1 MEEKDNTEMTTRSTD
16 PITEND
22 LEKEKP
28 KNNEETKQMDD
39 SEIIELLKNIN
50 IDSEDLLYL
59 VNSLIQFSYELMSL
73 KRIELILTNEMI
85 DIFKSLSKKNNI
97 KINLILSKIYMNII
111 NNESLYTNYLVEINV
126 EKVNMIILLI
136 EECMTLIE
144 KLNGFAFDPDLFKFK
159 TKVLSLIKCIYF
171 NRKKEI
177 NNETLNKKFEDL
189 LYSVPTKFF
198 SETYNELNNYKDDY
212 DILKS
217 FETYK
222 INNFE
227 DKFSQ
232 INNYFEQLDSF
243 LTFVRFNSG
252 MVTYEQVAGKDN
264 EKIEEEK
271 TEVDSYT
278 KVLFYEQYGTLIL
291 KFCKYHNYVFLNK
304 EPEKNENQE
313 NEDDGDQNVK
323 VVFLLDKIDHRSG
336 EQEKKEEEKVEDEK
350 KEEGEEEKSEEEKK
364 KEEEEKRKEEEEK
377 KKEEEKKEEA
387 KKENENET
395 DNANG
400 EQANASGKNDIIE
413 KLMDNKTFI
422 STVYS
427 REYNECIKK
436 EINNYLKITRYLE
449 NQEKIKPIREHMNQF
464 LGTLKNES
472 YIPLYLKDFGKIT
485 FSDNITP
492 AFLVNVPAGKTSEL
506 YVETKMNET
515 MLLYVEF
522 TLDDSSKDIN
532 FEVNKYEIKTNSF
545 SPIYK
550 GEKIEDTFKFFI
562 LCNGYSLYQIVFNND
577 YSWFTSKDV
586 NYRISL
592 LKLVERPATEK
603 NKERRKRRR
612 KKKSKI
618 DKKYTH
624 LIFNIYPLFVE

>member
-28 KNNEETKQMDD
+28 KNNEEIKQMDD

-85 DIFKSLSKKNNI
+85 DIFKNLSKKNNI

-136 EECMTLIE
+136 EECMALIE

-232 INNYFEQLDSF
+232 INNYYEQLDSF

-252 MVTYEQVAGKDN
+252 VVTYEQVAGKDN

-400 EQANASGKNDIIE
+400 EQANASGKNEIIE

-592 LKLVERPATEK
+592 LKLVERPTTEE
-603 NKERRKRRR
+603 NKEEE
-612 KKKSKI
+612 KKEEEEK
-618 DKKYTH
+618 
-624 LIFNIYPLFVE
+624 E

>member
-1 MEEKDNTEMTTRSTD
+1 MEDKDNTDMTTRSTE
-16 PITEND
+16 PIKEND
-22 LEKEKP
+22 VEKENT
-28 KNNEETKQMDD
+28 KNKEEIKQIDD

-59 VNSLIQFSYELMSL
+59 VNSLIQFSYDLISL
-73 KRIELILTNEMI
+73 KKVELILTNEI
-85 DIFKSLSKKNNI
+85 IEIFKKLSTKNNI

-111 NNESLYTNYLVEINV
+111 NNESLYSNYLLEINV

-136 EECMTLIE
+136 EECMALIE

-159 TKVLSLIKCIYF
+159 TLVLSLIKCIHF

-252 MVTYEQVAGKDN
+252 VVTYEQVAGKDN

-313 NEDDGDQNVK
+313 NEEDGDQNVK
-323 VVFLLDKIDHRSG
+323 VVFLLDKIEHNIG
-336 EQEKKEEEKVEDEK
+336 VQEKKEEVKDEKEDEK
-350 KEEGEEEKSEEEKK
+350 KEEGTEEKSEEEKK
-364 KEEEEKRKEEEEK
+364 KEEEEK
-377 KKEEEKKEEA
+377 KKEEESKEEA
-387 KKENENET
+387 KKENENEADIT
-395 DNANG
+395 NG
-400 EQANASGKNDIIE
+400 QQTNTSGKNEIIE
-413 KLMDNKTFI
+413 KLMDNKTFV
-422 STVYS
+422 STVNS

-522 TLDDSSKDIN
+522 SLDDSSKDIN

-545 SPIYK
+545 SSIYK

-592 LKLVERPATEK
+592 LKLVERPTTEE
-603 NKERRKRRR
+603 NKEEE
-612 KKKSKI
+612 KKEEEEK
-618 DKKYTH
+618 
-624 LIFNIYPLFVE
+624 E

>member
-1 MEEKDNTEMTTRSTD
+1 MEEKDNTEMSTRSTD
-16 PITEND
+16 RIKDND
-22 LEKEKP
+22 LEKEKS
-28 KNNEETKQMDD
+28 KNNGEIKQIDD

-73 KRIELILTNEMI
+73 KKIELILTNEII
-85 DIFKSLSKKNNI
+85 DIFKRLSTKNNI
-97 KINLILSKIYMNII
+97 KINLILSKIYINII

-136 EECMTLIE
+136 EECMALIE
-144 KLNGFAFDPDLFKFK
+144 KLSGFAFDPDLFKFK

-232 INNYFEQLDSF
+232 INNYYEQLDSF

-252 MVTYEQVAGKDN
+252 VVTYEQVAGKDN

-313 NEDDGDQNVK
+313 NDDDGDQNVK
-323 VVFLLDKIDHRSG
+323 VVFLLDKIEHKSG

-350 KEEGEEEKSEEEKK
+350 KEEGAEEKSEEEKKKEEEEKKKEEEEKK
-364 KEEEEKRKEEEEK
+364 KEEEEKRKEEE
-377 KKEEEKKEEA
+377 KKEEA
-387 KKENENET
+387 KKENENEAV
-395 DNANG
+395 NADG
-400 EQANASGKNDIIE
+400 QQANASGKNEIIE

-436 EINNYLKITRYLE
+436 EINNYLKLTRYLE

-545 SPIYK
+545 SPIYR

-592 LKLVERPATEK
+592 LKLVERPTDEE
-603 NKERRKRRR
+603 NKEEN
-612 KKKSKI
+612 KKDGEKEE
-618 DKKYTH
+618 DKK
-624 LIFNIYPLFVE
+624 E

>member
-85 DIFKSLSKKNNI
+85 DIFKNLSKKKNI

-136 EECMTLIE
+136 EECMALIE

-232 INNYFEQLDSF
+232 INNYYEQLDSF

-252 MVTYEQVAGKDN
+252 VVTYEQVAGKDN

-336 EQEKKEEEKVEDEK
+336 EQEKKEEEKDEDEK

-592 LKLVERPATEK
+592 LKLVERPTTEE
-603 NKERRKRRR
+603 NKEEE
-612 KKKSKI
+612 KKEEEEK
-618 DKKYTH
+618 
-624 LIFNIYPLFVE
+624 E

>member
-1 MEEKDNTEMTTRSTD
+1 MEEKDNTEMTTRSTE
-16 PITEND
+16 PIKEND
-22 LEKEKP
+22 TKEKLT
-28 KNNEETKQMDD
+28 NNEEIKQIDD

-136 EECMTLIE
+136 EECMALIE

-232 INNYFEQLDSF
+232 INNYYEQLDSF

-252 MVTYEQVAGKDN
+252 VVTYEQVAGKDN

-592 LKLVERPATEK
+592 LKLVERPTTEE
-603 NKERRKRRR
+603 NKEEE
-612 KKKSKI
+612 KKEEEEK
-618 DKKYTH
+618 
-624 LIFNIYPLFVE
+624 E

>member
-85 DIFKSLSKKNNI
+85 DIFKNLSKKKNI

-136 EECMTLIE
+136 EECMALIE

-177 NNETLNKKFEDL
+177 NNETLNKKFEYL

-232 INNYFEQLDSF
+232 INNYYEQLDSF

-252 MVTYEQVAGKDN
+252 VVTYEQVAGKDN

-592 LKLVERPATEK
+592 LKLVERPTTEE
-603 NKERRKRRR
+603 NKEEE
-612 KKKSKI
+612 KKEEEEK
-618 DKKYTH
+618 
-624 LIFNIYPLFVE
+624 E

>member
-85 DIFKSLSKKNNI
+85 DIFKNLSKKNNI

-136 EECMTLIE
+136 EECMALIE

-232 INNYFEQLDSF
+232 INNYYEQLDSF

-252 MVTYEQVAGKDN
+252 VVTYEQVAGKDN

-395 DNANG
+395 DNVNG
-400 EQANASGKNDIIE
+400 EQANASGKNEIIE

-592 LKLVERPATEK
+592 LKLVERPTTEE
-603 NKERRKRRR
+603 NKEEE
-612 KKKSKI
+612 KKEEEEK
-618 DKKYTH
+618 
-624 LIFNIYPLFVE
+624 E

>member
-28 KNNEETKQMDD
+28 KNNEEIKQMDD

-85 DIFKSLSKKNNI
+85 DIFKNLSKKNNI

-136 EECMTLIE
+136 EECMALIE

-159 TKVLSLIKCIYF
+159 TKVLSLIKCIYY

-232 INNYFEQLDSF
+232 INNYYEQLDSF

-252 MVTYEQVAGKDN
+252 VVTYEQVAGKDN

-592 LKLVERPATEK
+592 LKLVERPTTEE
-603 NKERRKRRR
+603 NKEEE
-612 KKKSKI
+612 KKEEEEK
-618 DKKYTH
+618 
-624 LIFNIYPLFVE
+624 E

>member
-28 KNNEETKQMDD
+28 KNNEEIKQMDD

-50 IDSEDLLYL
+50 INSEDLLYL

-85 DIFKSLSKKNNI
+85 DIFKNLSKKNNI

-136 EECMTLIE
+136 EECMALIE

-232 INNYFEQLDSF
+232 INNYYEQLDSF

-252 MVTYEQVAGKDN
+252 VVTYEQVAGKDN

-400 EQANASGKNDIIE
+400 EQANASGKNEIIE

-592 LKLVERPATEK
+592 LKLVERPTTEE
-603 NKERRKRRR
+603 NKEEE
-612 KKKSKI
+612 KKEEEEK
-618 DKKYTH
+618 
-624 LIFNIYPLFVE
+624 E

>member
-136 EECMTLIE
+136 EECMALIE

-232 INNYFEQLDSF
+232 INNYYEQLDSF

-252 MVTYEQVAGKDN
+252 VVTYEQVAGKDN

-400 EQANASGKNDIIE
+400 EQANASGKNEIIE

-592 LKLVERPATEK
+592 LKLVERPTTEE
-603 NKERRKRRR
+603 NKEEE
-612 KKKSKI
+612 KKEEEEK
-618 DKKYTH
+618 
-624 LIFNIYPLFVE
+624 E

>member
-136 EECMTLIE
+136 EECMALIE

-232 INNYFEQLDSF
+232 INNYYEQLDSF

-252 MVTYEQVAGKDN
+252 VVTYEQVAGKDN

-562 LCNGYSLYQIVFNND
+562 LCNGYSLYQIVFNVFNND

-592 LKLVERPATEK
+592 LKLVERPTTEE
-603 NKERRKRRR
+603 NKEEE
-612 KKKSKI
+612 KKEEEEK
-618 DKKYTH
+618 
-624 LIFNIYPLFVE
+624 E

>member
-28 KNNEETKQMDD
+28 KNNEEIKQMDD

-85 DIFKSLSKKNNI
+85 DIFKNLSKKNNI

-136 EECMTLIE
+136 EECMALIE

-232 INNYFEQLDSF
+232 INNYYEQLDSF

-252 MVTYEQVAGKDN
+252 VVTYEQVAGKDN

-400 EQANASGKNDIIE
+400 EQANASGKNEIIE

-592 LKLVERPATEK
+592 LKLVERPATEE
-603 NKERRKRRR
+603 NKEEE
-612 KKKSKI
+612 KKEEEEK
-618 DKKYTH
+618 
-624 LIFNIYPLFVE
+624 E

>member
-1 MEEKDNTEMTTRSTD
+1 MEEKNNTEMTTRSTE
-16 PITEND
+16 PIKEND
-22 LEKEKP
+22 AEKEKP
-28 KNNEETKQMDD
+28 NNNEDIQHIDD

-50 IDSEDLLYL
+50 IDSEDLLSL

-73 KRIELILTNEMI
+73 KKIELILTNEII
-85 DIFKSLSKKNNI
+85 DIFKKLSTKNNI

-136 EECMTLIE
+136 EECMALIE

-159 TKVLSLIKCIYF
+159 TKVLSLIKCIYY

-177 NNETLNKKFEDL
+177 NNETINKKFEDY
-189 LYSVPTKFF
+189 LYNVPIKFF
-198 SETYNELNNYKDDY
+198 SETYNELNSYKDEY

-227 DKFSQ
+227 DKYSQ
-232 INNYFEQLDSF
+232 INNYYEQLDAF

-252 MVTYEQVAGKDN
+252 MVTFEQVAGKDN

-278 KVLFYEQYGTLIL
+278 KVLFYEQYGTLLL

-304 EPEKNENQE
+304 EPEKNENPN
-313 NEDDGDQNVK
+313 NEEEEGDQNVK
-323 VVFLLDKIDHRSG
+323 VVFLLDKIEHNGG
-336 EQEKKEEEKVEDEK
+336 ELEKKEEEKVEEEK
-350 KEEGEEEKSEEEKK
+350 KEEGAEEKSEDEKKKEEEEKK
-364 KEEEEKRKEEEEK
+364 KEEEEKKKEEEEK
-377 KKEEEKKEEA
+377 KKEEERKEEA
-387 KKENENET
+387 KKENGNE
-395 DNANG
+395 DNNANG
-400 EQANASGKNDIIE
+400 EQANTSGKNGVIE
-413 KLMDNKTFI
+413 KLMDNKTFV
-422 STVYS
+422 STVNS
-427 REYNECIKK
+427 TEYNECIKK

-449 NQEKIKPIREHMNQF
+449 NQEKIKPIRDHMTQF
-464 LGTLKNES
+464 LGTLSNES
-472 YIPLYLKDFGKIT
+472 FIPLYLKDFGKIT

-562 LCNGYSLYQIVFNND
+562 LCGGYSLYQIIFNND

-592 LKLVERPATEK
+592 LKLIDREINEE
-603 NKERRKRRR
+603 NKEE
-612 KKKSKI
+612 
-618 DKKYTH
+618 DKKEEE
-624 LIFNIYPLFVE
+624 NEEDKKE

>member
-28 KNNEETKQMDD
+28 KNNEEIKQMDD

-85 DIFKSLSKKNNI
+85 DIFKNLSKKNNI

-136 EECMTLIE
+136 EECMALIE

-232 INNYFEQLDSF
+232 INNYYEQLDSF

-252 MVTYEQVAGKDN
+252 VVTYEQVAGKDN

-336 EQEKKEEEKVEDEK
+336 EQEKKEEEKDEDEK

-400 EQANASGKNDIIE
+400 EQANASGKNEIIE

-592 LKLVERPATEK
+592 LKLVERPTTEE
-603 NKERRKRRR
+603 NKEEE
-612 KKKSKI
+612 KKEEEEK
-618 DKKYTH
+618 
-624 LIFNIYPLFVE
+624 E

>member
-1 MEEKDNTEMTTRSTD
+1 MEDKDNNDMTTRSTE
-16 PITEND
+16 PIKEND
-22 LEKEKP
+22 AEKE
-28 KNNEETKQMDD
+28 NNKEEIKQLDD

-85 DIFKSLSKKNNI
+85 DIFKNLSKKNNI

-232 INNYFEQLDSF
+232 INNYYEQLDSF

-252 MVTYEQVAGKDN
+252 VVTYEQVAGKDN

-400 EQANASGKNDIIE
+400 EQANASGKNEIIE

-592 LKLVERPATEK
+592 LKLVERPTTEE
-603 NKERRKRRR
+603 NKEEE
-612 KKKSKI
+612 KKEEEEK
-618 DKKYTH
+618 
-624 LIFNIYPLFVE
+624 E

>member
-28 KNNEETKQMDD
+28 KNNEEIKQMDD

-85 DIFKSLSKKNNI
+85 DIFKNLSKKNNI

-136 EECMTLIE
+136 EECMALIE

-232 INNYFEQLDSF
+232 INNYYEQLDSF

-252 MVTYEQVAGKDN
+252 VVTYEQVAGKDN

-395 DNANG
+395 DNVNG
-400 EQANASGKNDIIE
+400 EQANASGKNEIIE

-592 LKLVERPATEK
+592 LKLVERPTTEE
-603 NKERRKRRR
+603 NKEEE
-612 KKKSKI
+612 KKEEEEK
-618 DKKYTH
+618 
-624 LIFNIYPLFVE
+624 E

>member
-28 KNNEETKQMDD
+28 KNNEEIKQMDD

-50 IDSEDLLYL
+50 INSEDLLYL

-85 DIFKSLSKKNNI
+85 DIFKNLSKKNNI

-136 EECMTLIE
+136 EECMALIE

-232 INNYFEQLDSF
+232 INNYYEQLDSF

-252 MVTYEQVAGKDN
+252 VVTYEQVAGKDN

-400 EQANASGKNDIIE
+400 EQANASGKNEIIE

-592 LKLVERPATEK
+592 LKLVERPTTEEI
-603 NKERRKRRR
+603 KEEE
-612 KKKSKI
+612 KKEEEEK
-618 DKKYTH
+618 
-624 LIFNIYPLFVE
+624 E

>member
-28 KNNEETKQMDD
+28 KNNEEIKQMDD

-85 DIFKSLSKKNNI
+85 DIFKNLSKKKNI

-136 EECMTLIE
+136 EECMALIE

-159 TKVLSLIKCIYF
+159 TKVLSLIKCIYY

-232 INNYFEQLDSF
+232 INNYYEQLDSF

-252 MVTYEQVAGKDN
+252 VVTYEQVAGKDN

-400 EQANASGKNDIIE
+400 EQANASGKNEIIE

-592 LKLVERPATEK
+592 LKLVERPTTEE
-603 NKERRKRRR
+603 NKEEE
-612 KKKSKI
+612 KKEEEEK
-618 DKKYTH
+618 
-624 LIFNIYPLFVE
+624 E

>member
-136 EECMTLIE
+136 EECMALIE

-159 TKVLSLIKCIYF
+159 TKVLSLIKCIYY

-232 INNYFEQLDSF
+232 INNYYEQLDSF

-252 MVTYEQVAGKDN
+252 VVTYEQVAGKDN

-592 LKLVERPATEK
+592 LKLVERPTTEE
-603 NKERRKRRR
+603 NKEEE
-612 KKKSKI
+612 KKEEEEK
-618 DKKYTH
+618 
-624 LIFNIYPLFVE
+624 E

>member
-28 KNNEETKQMDD
+28 KNNEEIKQMDD

-85 DIFKSLSKKNNI
+85 DIFKNLSKKNNI

-136 EECMTLIE
+136 EECMALIE

-232 INNYFEQLDSF
+232 INNYYEQLDSF

-252 MVTYEQVAGKDN
+252 VVTYEQVAGKDN

-400 EQANASGKNDIIE
+400 EQTNASGKNEIIE

-592 LKLVERPATEK
+592 LKLVERPTTEE
-603 NKERRKRRR
+603 NKEEE
-612 KKKSKI
+612 KKEEEEK
-618 DKKYTH
+618 
-624 LIFNIYPLFVE
+624 E

>member
-1 MEEKDNTEMTTRSTD
+1 MEESNNTDMSTRSTE
-16 PITEND
+16 PIKEND
-22 LEKEKP
+22 SKNEKH
-28 KNNEETKQMDD
+28 KNSKEINQIDD

-50 IDSEDLLYL
+50 IDSEDLLNL
-59 VNSLIQFSYELMSL
+59 VNSLIQFSYELKAL
-73 KRIELILTNEMI
+73 KKIELILTNEII
-85 DIFKSLSKKNNI
+85 DIFKKLSTKNNI

-111 NNESLYTNYLVEINV
+111 NNESLYTDYLVEINV
-126 EKVNMIILLI
+126 QKVNMIILLI
-136 EECMTLIE
+136 EECMQLIE
-144 KLNGFAFDPDLFKFK
+144 KLNGFAFDADLFKFK
-159 TKVLSLIKCIYF
+159 TKVLSLIKCIYL

-177 NNETLNKKFEDL
+177 NNEALNKKFEDL

-198 SETYNELNNYKDDY
+198 SETYNELNNYKEDY

-232 INNYFEQLDSF
+232 INNYYEQLDSF

-252 MVTYEQVAGKDN
+252 MVTFEQIAGKDN

-271 TEVDSYT
+271 TEVDAYT

-304 EPEKNENQE
+304 EPEKNENRE
-313 NEDDGDQNVK
+313 NEDDEDQNVR
-323 VVFLLDKIDHRSG
+323 VVFLLDKIEHSDD
-336 EQEKKEEEKVEDEK
+336 ENVKKEEEKVEGEK
-350 KEEGEEEKSEEEKK
+350 NEEGGEKKSEEEKK
-364 KEEEEKRKEEEEK
+364 KEEEEK
-377 KKEEEKKEEA
+377 KKEEENKEVA
-387 KKENENET
+387 NKENENI
-395 DNANG
+395 DANENG
-400 EQANASGKNDIIE
+400 QPSNASGKNAIIE
-413 KLMDNKTFI
+413 KLMDNKTFV
-422 STVYS
+422 STVNS
-427 REYNECIKK
+427 REYKECIKK
-436 EINNYLKITRYLE
+436 EINNYLKITKYLE
-449 NQEKIKPIREHMNQF
+449 NQEKIRPIRENMNQF
-464 LGTLKNES
+464 LNSLKDES
-472 YIPLYLKDFGKIT
+472 FIPLYLKDFGKIT

-532 FEVNKYEIKTNSF
+532 FEVNKYEIKTNAF
-545 SPIYK
+545 SSIFK

-562 LCNGYSLYQIVFNND
+562 LCNGYSLYQIIFNND

-592 LKLVERPATEK
+592 LKLIERPASEE
-603 NKERRKRRR
+603 NKEEE
-612 KKKSKI
+612 KKSEEKEEENK
-618 DKKYTH
+618 DK
-624 LIFNIYPLFVE
+624 NE

>member
-28 KNNEETKQMDD
+28 KNNEEIKQMDD

-136 EECMTLIE
+136 EECMALIE

-232 INNYFEQLDSF
+232 INNYYEQLDSF

-252 MVTYEQVAGKDN
+252 VVTYEQVAGKDN

-400 EQANASGKNDIIE
+400 EQANASGKNEIIE

-592 LKLVERPATEK
+592 LKLVENPITEE
-603 NKERRKRRR
+603 NKEEE
-612 KKKSKI
+612 KKEEEKEE
-618 DKKYTH
+618 DKK
-624 LIFNIYPLFVE
+624 E

>member
-50 IDSEDLLYL
+50 INSEDLLYL

-85 DIFKSLSKKNNI
+85 DIFKNLSKKNNI

-136 EECMTLIE
+136 EECMALIE

-232 INNYFEQLDSF
+232 INNYYEQLDSF

-252 MVTYEQVAGKDN
+252 VVTYEQVAGKDN

-400 EQANASGKNDIIE
+400 EQANASGKNEIIE

-592 LKLVERPATEK
+592 LKLVERPATEE
-603 NKERRKRRR
+603 NKEEE
-612 KKKSKI
+612 KKEEEEK
-618 DKKYTH
+618 
-624 LIFNIYPLFVE
+624 E

>member
-1 MEEKDNTEMTTRSTD
+1 MEEKDNTEMSTRSTER
-16 PITEND
+16 IKEND
-22 LEKEKP
+22 LEKEKS
-28 KNNEETKQMDD
+28 KNNGEIKQIDD

-73 KRIELILTNEMI
+73 KKIELILTNEII
-85 DIFKSLSKKNNI
+85 DIFKKLSTKNNI
-97 KINLILSKIYMNII
+97 KINLILSKIYINII

-126 EKVNMIILLI
+126 EKINMIILLI
-136 EECMTLIE
+136 EECMSLIE

-232 INNYFEQLDSF
+232 INNYYEQLDSF

-252 MVTYEQVAGKDN
+252 VVTYEQVAGKDN

-304 EPEKNENQE
+304 EPEKNENQG

-323 VVFLLDKIDHRSG
+323 VVFLLDKIEHKSG

-350 KEEGEEEKSEEEKK
+350 KEEGADEKSEEEKK
-364 KEEEEKRKEEEEK
+364 KEEEEKRKEEE
-377 KKEEEKKEEA
+377 KKEEA
-387 KKENENET
+387 KKENENEAV
-395 DNANG
+395 NADG
-400 EQANASGKNDIIE
+400 QQANASGKNEIIE

-436 EINNYLKITRYLE
+436 EINNYLKLTRYLE

-592 LKLVERPATEK
+592 LKLVERPIEEE
-603 NKERRKRRR
+603 NKEEN
-612 KKKSKI
+612 KKEGEKEV
-618 DKKYTH
+618 DKKEQ
-624 LIFNIYPLFVE
+624 NK

>member
-28 KNNEETKQMDD
+28 KNNEEIKQMDD

-136 EECMTLIE
+136 EECMALIE

-232 INNYFEQLDSF
+232 INNYYEQLDSF

-252 MVTYEQVAGKDN
+252 VVTYEQVAGKDN

-323 VVFLLDKIDHRSG
+323 VVFLLDKIDHRSSK
-336 EQEKKEEEKVEDEK
+336 QEKKEEEKVEDEK

-395 DNANG
+395 DNASG
-400 EQANASGKNDIIE
+400 EQTNASGKNEIIE

-592 LKLVERPATEK
+592 LKLVENPITEE
-603 NKERRKRRR
+603 NKEEE
-612 KKKSKI
+612 KKEEEKEE
-618 DKKYTH
+618 DKK
-624 LIFNIYPLFVE
+624 E

>member
-85 DIFKSLSKKNNI
+85 DIFKNLSKKNNI

-136 EECMTLIE
+136 EECMALIE

-159 TKVLSLIKCIYF
+159 TKVLSLIKCIYY

-232 INNYFEQLDSF
+232 INNYYEQLDSF

-252 MVTYEQVAGKDN
+252 VVTYEQVAGKDN

-400 EQANASGKNDIIE
+400 EQANASGKNEIIE

-592 LKLVERPATEK
+592 LKLVERPATEE
-603 NKERRKRRR
+603 NKEEE
-612 KKKSKI
+612 KKEEEEK
-618 DKKYTH
+618 
-624 LIFNIYPLFVE
+624 E

>member
-28 KNNEETKQMDD
+28 KNNEEIKQMDD

-85 DIFKSLSKKNNI
+85 DIFKNLSKKNNI

-136 EECMTLIE
+136 EECMALIE

-232 INNYFEQLDSF
+232 INNYYEQLDSF

-252 MVTYEQVAGKDN
+252 VVTYEQVAGKDN

-592 LKLVERPATEK
+592 LKLVERPTTEE
-603 NKERRKRRR
+603 NKEEE
-612 KKKSKI
+612 KKEEEEK
-618 DKKYTH
+618 
-624 LIFNIYPLFVE
+624 E

>member
-1 MEEKDNTEMTTRSTD
+1 MEDKDNPEMTTRSTE
-16 PITEND
+16 PIKEND
-22 LEKEKP
+22 EEKP
-28 KNNEETKQMDD
+28 KDNKEKKKEDD

-50 IDSEDLLYL
+50 IDSEDLLNL

-73 KRIELILTNEMI
+73 KKIELILTNEII
-85 DIFKSLSKKNNI
+85 DILRRLSTKNNI

-111 NNESLYTNYLVEINV
+111 NNESLYTNYLVEINI

-136 EECMTLIE
+136 EECMALIE
-144 KLNGFAFDPDLFKFK
+144 KLNGFSFDADLFKFK

-177 NNETLNKKFEDL
+177 NNEALNKKFEDL

-198 SETYNELNNYKDDY
+198 SETYNELNNDKQDY

-232 INNYFEQLDSF
+232 INNYYEQLDSF

-252 MVTYEQVAGKDN
+252 VVTYEQIAGKDN
-264 EKIEEEK
+264 EKFEEEK
-271 TEVDSYT
+271 IEVDAYT

-304 EPEKNENQE
+304 VPEKNENQE
-313 NEDDGDQNVK
+313 NEEEGDQNVR
-323 VVFLLDKIDHRSG
+323 VVFLLDKIEHCLG
-336 EQEKKEEEKVEDEK
+336 EQGKKEEEKVEDEK
-350 KEEGEEEKSEEEKK
+350 KEGEAEEKSEEEKK
-364 KEEEEKRKEEEEK
+364 KEEEEKKKEEEEK
-377 KKEEEKKEEA
+377 KKEEEIKEEA
-387 KKENENET
+387 KKENENEV
-395 DNANG
+395 DNTNG
-400 EQANASGKNDIIE
+400 QQANAPGKNEIIE
-413 KLMDNKTFI
+413 KLMDNKTFV
-422 STVYS
+422 SMAS
-427 REYNECIKK
+427 SKEYNECIKK
-436 EINNYLKITRYLE
+436 EITNYLKLTRYLE
-449 NQEKIKPIREHMNQF
+449 NQEKIKPIREHMSQF
-464 LGTLKNES
+464 LSTLTEDS

-485 FSDNITP
+485 FNDNITP

-545 SPIYK
+545 SSIFK

-586 NYRISL
+586 NYRVSL
-592 LKLVERPATEK
+592 LKLVERPTEE
-603 NKERRKRRR
+603 NKEEE
-612 KKKSKI
+612 KKVEEKEE
-618 DKKYTH
+618 DKKEE
-624 LIFNIYPLFVE
+624 NK

>member
-28 KNNEETKQMDD
+28 KNNEEIKQMDD

-136 EECMTLIE
+136 EECMALIE

-232 INNYFEQLDSF
+232 INNYYEQLDSF

-252 MVTYEQVAGKDN
+252 VVTYEQVAGKDN

-592 LKLVERPATEK
+592 LKLVERPATEE
-603 NKERRKRRR
+603 NKEEE
-612 KKKSKI
+612 KKEEEEK
-618 DKKYTH
+618 
-624 LIFNIYPLFVE
+624 E

>member
-28 KNNEETKQMDD
+28 KNNEEIKQMDD

-136 EECMTLIE
+136 EECMALIE

-159 TKVLSLIKCIYF
+159 TKVLSLIKCIYY

-232 INNYFEQLDSF
+232 INNYYEQLDSF

-252 MVTYEQVAGKDN
+252 VVTYEQVAGKDN

-400 EQANASGKNDIIE
+400 EQANASGKNEIIE

-592 LKLVERPATEK
+592 LKLVERPTTEE
-603 NKERRKRRR
+603 NKEEE
-612 KKKSKI
+612 KKEEEEK
-618 DKKYTH
+618 
-624 LIFNIYPLFVE
+624 E

>member
-85 DIFKSLSKKNNI
+85 DIFKNLSKKNNI

-136 EECMTLIE
+136 EECMALIE

-232 INNYFEQLDSF
+232 INNYYEQLDSF

-252 MVTYEQVAGKDN
+252 VVTYEQVAGKDN

-400 EQANASGKNDIIE
+400 EQANASGKNEIIE

-592 LKLVERPATEK
+592 LKLVERPATEE
-603 NKERRKRRR
+603 NKEEE
-612 KKKSKI
+612 KKEEEEK
-618 DKKYTH
+618 
-624 LIFNIYPLFVE
+624 E

>member
-28 KNNEETKQMDD
+28 KNNEEINQMDD

-85 DIFKSLSKKNNI
+85 DIFKNLSKKNNI

-136 EECMTLIE
+136 EECMALIE

-159 TKVLSLIKCIYF
+159 TKVLSLIKCIYY

-232 INNYFEQLDSF
+232 INNYYEQLDSF

-252 MVTYEQVAGKDN
+252 VVTYEQVAGKDN

-400 EQANASGKNDIIE
+400 EQANASGKNEIIE

-592 LKLVERPATEK
+592 LKLVERPATEE
-603 NKERRKRRR
+603 NKEEE
-612 KKKSKI
+612 KKEEEEK
-618 DKKYTH
+618 
-624 LIFNIYPLFVE
+624 E

>member
-1 MEEKDNTEMTTRSTD
+1 MEEKNNTEMTTRSTE
-16 PITEND
+16 PIKEND
-22 LEKEKP
+22 AEKEKP
-28 KNNEETKQMDD
+28 NNNEDIQHIDD

-50 IDSEDLLYL
+50 IDSEDLLSL

-73 KRIELILTNEMI
+73 KKIELILTNEII
-85 DIFKSLSKKNNI
+85 DIFKKLSTKNNI

-136 EECMTLIE
+136 EECMALIE

-159 TKVLSLIKCIYF
+159 TKVLSLIKCIYY

-177 NNETLNKKFEDL
+177 NNETINKKFEDY
-189 LYSVPTKFF
+189 LYNVPIKFF
-198 SETYNELNNYKDDY
+198 SETYNELNSYKDEY

-227 DKFSQ
+227 DKYSQ
-232 INNYFEQLDSF
+232 INNYYEQLDAF

-252 MVTYEQVAGKDN
+252 MVTFEQVAGKDN

-278 KVLFYEQYGTLIL
+278 KVLFYEQYGTLLL
-291 KFCKYHNYVFLNK
+291 KFFKYHNYVFLNK
-304 EPEKNENQE
+304 EPEKNENPN
-313 NEDDGDQNVK
+313 NEEEEGDQNVK
-323 VVFLLDKIDHRSG
+323 VVFLLDKIEHNGG
-336 EQEKKEEEKVEDEK
+336 ELEKKEEEKVEEEK
-350 KEEGEEEKSEEEKK
+350 KEEGAEEKSEDEKKKEEEEKK
-364 KEEEEKRKEEEEK
+364 KEEEEKKKEEEEK
-377 KKEEEKKEEA
+377 KKEEERKEEA
-387 KKENENET
+387 KKENGNE
-395 DNANG
+395 DNNANG
-400 EQANASGKNDIIE
+400 EQANTSGKNGVIE
-413 KLMDNKTFI
+413 KLMDNKTFV
-422 STVYS
+422 STVNS
-427 REYNECIKK
+427 TEYNECIKK

-449 NQEKIKPIREHMNQF
+449 NQEKIKPIRDHMTQF
-464 LGTLKNES
+464 LGTLSNES
-472 YIPLYLKDFGKIT
+472 FIPLYLKDFGKIT

-562 LCNGYSLYQIVFNND
+562 LCGGYSLYQIIFNND

-592 LKLVERPATEK
+592 LKLIDREINEE
-603 NKERRKRRR
+603 NKEE
-612 KKKSKI
+612 
-618 DKKYTH
+618 DKKEEE
-624 LIFNIYPLFVE
+624 NEEDKKE